1 MPRYAFRVPAKG
13 GRTFEDIKMVST
25 YKTGTNHVVF
35 YNCGTES
42 KARKLAAKQND
53 ASWFLGE
60 VDENDRLIKK

>member
-13 GRTFEDIKMVST
+13 GRTRDNIKMVGS
-25 YKTGTNHVVF
+25 YAPGTTQIVV
-35 YNCGTES
+35 YIGTES

-60 VDENDRLIKK
+60 VDENDKIIKK